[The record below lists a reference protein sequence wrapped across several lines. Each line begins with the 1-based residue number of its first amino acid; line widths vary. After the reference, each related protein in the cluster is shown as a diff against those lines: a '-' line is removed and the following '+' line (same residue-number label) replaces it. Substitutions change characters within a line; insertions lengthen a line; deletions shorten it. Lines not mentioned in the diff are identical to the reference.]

1 MSNNDVIL
9 EVTTVQ
15 TGPFKILV
23 DALKDF
29 LIDCNIE
36 CIPVETDNI
45 STDEN
50 AGLKILALNSKEGM
64 LVHLKLHAYNFDKYI
79 CYQKQYLGINM
90 QSLYK
95 ILKSMTNSDILTIK
109 RGNTNKDRNRLCFEI
124 KNTDRE
130 QKFEW
135 NLQLLDI
142 DSDILDISSAS
153 FQAVVIM
160 TSADF
165 QKVCRDMNGVEAK
178 YVDITLCEDTLIFEC
193 KGEFADGRAEY
204 KDINTKKLDSKGYYP
219 TITIKRGE
227 SFEKGAIITGKYELK
242 NLLLFTKCTS
252 LCNHIEIYLQN
263 EFPLL
268 IKYTVASLGFIHLC
282 LSPILDMD

>member
-1 MSNNDVIL
+1 MNDNIL

-15 TGPFKILV
+15 TGPFKILI

-36 CIPVETDNI
+36 CIPIEK
-45 STDEN
+45 SLETDEN
-50 AGLKILALNSKEGM
+50 AGLKILALNAKEGM
-64 LVHLKLHAYNFDKYI
+64 LVHLKLHAYNFEKFI
-79 CYQKQYLGINM
+79 CNQKQYLGINM
-90 QSLYK
+90 QSLHK

-109 RGNTNKDRNRLCFEI
+109 RGTCIKDRNRLSFEI
-124 KNTDRE
+124 KNPDRE
-130 QKFEW
+130 QKFDW

-142 DSDILDISSAS
+142 DSDILDISCAS

-160 TSADF
+160 SSNDF

-178 YVDITLCEDTLIFEC
+178 YVDITLIDERLIFEC

-204 KDINTKKLDSKGYYP
+204 KDISSRKSESKNNLP
-219 TITIKRGE
+219 TITIKRADTFDIGTII
-227 SFEKGAIITGKYELK
+227 KGKFELK
-242 NLLLFTKCTS
+242 NLLLFTKCTA

-263 EFPLL
+263 DFPLL
-268 IKYTVASLGFIHLC
+268 IKYTVASLGYIHLC
-282 LSPILDMD
+282 LSPIIDTEN